1 MTPEIPA
8 RRGRLAARPPP
19 GGRRD
24 ITPGLHR
31 LYLDAGAD
39 ALLYVPPG
47 IRPATPSPL
56 VLLLHGAGATAQHG
70 LSLLVSQADD
80 VGLVLVALSSQGET
94 WDVLLGGY
102 GPDVTR
108 IDRALQQVFDRVAVD
123 PAHLAVGGFSD
134 GASYGLSLGLV
145 NGDLFSEVLA
155 FSPGFVAPGD
165 RHGAPCLFIS
175 HGIDDRVLPV
185 DACSRV
191 LVPRLRRA
199 GYKVCYRE
207 FEGGHLVPAGI
218 AAEAAAWLRTPA
230 SDDPK
235 MSDKAPPPHTPSRTT
250 PPTTR
255 EAPTTT

>member
-1 MTPEIPA
+1 
-8 RRGRLAARPPP
+8 
-19 GGRRD
+19 
-24 ITPGLHR
+24 
-31 LYLDAGAD
+31 
-39 ALLYVPPG
+39 
-47 IRPATPSPL
+47 L

-108 IDRALQQVFDRVAVD
+108 IDRALQQVFGRVAVD

-175 HGIDDRVLPV
+175 HGIDDRLLPI

-199 GYKVCYRE
+199 GYRVR
-207 FEGGHLVPAGI
+207 GGDGAVTQLHRHTQPGTDPQVGQDQGDLPPLGFGTVSCLAAGR
-218 AAEAAAWLRTPA
+218 AWAKA
-230 SDDPK
+230 SMQGPWPK
-235 MSDKAPPPHTPSRTT
+235 IS
-250 PPTTR
+250 
-255 EAPTTT
+255 

>member
-1 MTPEIPA
+1 MTPETPA
-8 RRGRLAARPPP
+8 RRGRLAARPRR
-19 GGRRD
+19 GGWRD
-24 ITPGLHR
+24 VSPGLHR
-31 LYLDAGAD
+31 LHLDAGAD

-94 WDVLLGGY
+94 WDVLLSGY

-145 NGDLFSEVLA
+145 NGDLFSQVLA

-165 RHGAPCLFIS
+165 RHGAPRLFIS
-175 HGIDDRVLPV
+175 HGIDDRVLPI
-185 DACSRV
+185 DASSRV

-199 GYKVCYRE
+199 GYTVRYRE

-235 MSDKAPPPHTPSRTT
+235 TSDKAPPPHTPPRTT
-250 PPTTR
+250 PPTT
-255 EAPTTT
+255 

>member
-1 MTPEIPA
+1 M
-8 RRGRLAARPPP
+8 
-19 GGRRD
+19 
-24 ITPGLHR
+24 
-31 LYLDAGAD
+31 
-39 ALLYVPPG
+39 
-47 IRPATPSPL
+47 
-56 VLLLHGAGATAQHG
+56 
-70 LSLLVSQADD
+70 
-80 VGLVLVALSSQGET
+80 LVAPSSQGET

-108 IDRALQQVFDRVAVD
+108 IDRALQQVFGRVAVD

-134 GASYGLSLGLV
+134 GASCGLSLGLV
-145 NGDLFSEVLA
+145 NGDLFSQVLA
-155 FSPGFVAPGD
+155 FSPGSVAPGD
-165 RHGAPCLFIS
+165 RHGAPRLFIS
-175 HGIDDRVLPV
+175 HGIHDRVLPV

-199 GYKVCYRE
+199 GYKVRYRE

-235 MSDKAPPPHTPSRTT
+235 TSDKAPPPHTPSRTT

>member
-1 MTPEIPA
+1 MTPETPA
-8 RRGRLAARPPP
+8 RRGRLAARPRR
-19 GGRRD
+19 GGWWD
-24 ITPGLHR
+24 VPPGLHR
-31 LYLDAGAD
+31 LQLDAGAA

-47 IRPATPSPL
+47 IRPATPSPV

-70 LSLLVSQADD
+70 LNLLVSQADD
-80 VGLVLVALSSQGET
+80 AGLVLVAPSSQGET

-108 IDRALQQVFDRVAVD
+108 IDRALQQVFDRVVID

-145 NGDLFSEVLA
+145 NGDLFSQVLA

-165 RHGAPCLFIS
+165 RHGAPRLFIS
-175 HGIDDRVLPV
+175 HGIDDRVLPI

-199 GYKVCYRE
+199 GYTVRYRE

-235 MSDKAPPPHTPSRTT
+235 THDKAALHSPPRTT
-250 PPTTR
+250 PPTT
-255 EAPTTT
+255 